1 MGIDNHQFACEL
13 RETSEI
19 LSSVYNLNPD
29 AISLTRFSD
38 GKFLDCNQEFLNK
51 TGYSREEVL
60 GRTSLELKL
69 FSPEVRLAYLDAIE
83 KEGDLFNFEM
93 RIRKKDGTFL
103 DMLNS
108 ARFIDVNGEK
118 VILNISRDITHRKKR
133 EEEKQ
138 NLIEELNVANE
149 ELKSINYELQSA
161 NETLRENSEL
171 YRQFFNSPLNGFAL
185 CELLVDDEGKPS
197 DFIYLEVN
205 KTFEDFTGL
214 TRDDVLNK
222 KVTEV
227 LPPEEAAEVIE
238 KYGRVVLEDEKA
250 HFELPRPSFNKYYEI
265 YAFSPKDRQFIA
277 LIMDITSHKEAEEK
291 ALKAQK
297 DWEDTFY
304 AVPDLIALVDTDYNV
319 LRVNRS
325 LADRL
330 HVKPEDCK
338 GLKCYELIHGTHEP
352 PLICPHTLMM
362 EDGTEHTLEIHEDNL
377 DGDFIVSASPIYNEK
392 QELIG
397 DVHVLRDITQRKKAE
412 LRIQEM
418 LENEQSL
425 TEELRVSNEELQD
438 ITEELQTSNEEL
450 QSTTTELQKA
460 NEKLVSYQNSLEEAI
475 EKLEISNRELEQF
488 AYVASHDLQEPL
500 RMVSSFAQLLEKR
513 YKGKL
518 DDDAD
523 DFIGFIVEGAQRM
536 KDLIDDLLTFS
547 RLSTASGEFR
557 PTDMNKVLEDVLLSI
572 KPSVEAENATI
583 THDDF
588 PTVQCDPSQ
597 IRQLFQNLIS
607 NAIKFHET
615 SPEIHIF
622 AEESDGKWRFG
633 VSDNGI
639 GIHPDHQDKIFDIF
653 KRLHTR
659 EEYEGTGIGLSICKR
674 IVEIHDGDIWVES
687 KPGEGST
694 FYFTLPKR

>member
-1 MGIDNHQFACEL
+1 MGEEYNQVGKELHQS
-13 RETSEI
+13 SEI
-19 LSSVYNLNPD
+19 LLSIYNLNPD
-29 AISLTRFSD
+29 AIIFTRVSD
-38 GKFLDCNQEFLNK
+38 GKFLDCNPEFLNK
-51 TGYSREEVL
+51 TGYSREEVI
-60 GRTSLELKL
+60 GHTSMDLNL
-69 FSPEVRLAYLDAIE
+69 FSPEILQTYIDAIK
-83 KEGDLFNFEM
+83 KEGKLFNFEM
-93 RIRKKDGTFL
+93 RVRKKDGTFL
-103 DMLNS
+103 DILNS
-108 ARFIDVNGEK
+108 ARFIDVDGEEF
-118 VILNISRDITHRKKR
+118 ILSISRNITQLKKK
-133 EEEKQ
+133 EEENQ
-138 NLIEELNVANE
+138 NLIEELDVANE
-149 ELKSINYELQSA
+149 ELRSSNEELQSA

-227 LPPEEAAEVIE
+227 LPPEEAAELIE
-238 KYGRVVLEDEKA
+238 KYGRVVLEGEKA
-250 HFELPRPSFNKYYEI
+250 HFELPRPSSNKYYEI
-265 YAFSPKDRQFIA
+265 YAFSPKERQFIA

-362 EDGTEHTLEIHEDNL
+362 EDNVEHTREMHEDDL

-412 LRIQEM
+412 LRIQGM

-438 ITEELQTSNEEL
+438 ITEELQTSNEGL
-450 QSTTTELQKA
+450 QSTTIELQKA
-460 NEKLVSYQNSLEEAI
+460 NEKLTSYKDSLEEAI

-513 YKGKL
+513 YKGEL

-547 RLSTASGEFR
+547 RLSTASREFR
-557 PTDMNKVLEDVLLSI
+557 PTNMNKVLEDVLLSI

-583 THDDF
+583 SHDDL

-597 IRQLFQNLIS
+597 LRQLFQNLIS
-607 NAIKFHET
+607 NAIKFHEKP
-615 SPEIHIF
+615 PEIHIF

-674 IVEIHDGDIWVES
+674 IVEIHGGDIWVKS

>member
-1 MGIDNHQFACEL
+1 MGTDNHHFACEL
-13 RETSEI
+13 RETSEV

-29 AISLTRFSD
+29 AISLTRLSD

-69 FSPEVRLAYLDAIE
+69 FSPKVRLAYLDAIE
-83 KEGDLFNFEM
+83 KEGNLVNFEM
-93 RIRKKDGTFL
+93 RVRKKDGTFL

-118 VILNISRDITHRKKR
+118 VILNISRDITHRKKG

-161 NETLRENSEL
+161 NETLQENAEL
-171 YRQFFNSPLNGFAL
+171 YQQFFNSTLNGFAIYEML
-185 CELLVDDEGKPS
+185 MDDDGKPC
-197 DFIYLEVN
+197 DYIYIDIN
-205 KTFEDFTGL
+205 KTFEDFTDL
-214 TRDDVLNK
+214 KREEVLNK
-222 KVTEV
+222 RVTEI
-227 LPPEEAAEVIE
+227 LPPQEAAELIE
-238 KYGRVVLEDEKA
+238 KYAKVVLEGKG
-250 HFELPRPSFNKYYEI
+250 HFEQYRPSLNKYYEF
-265 YAFSPKDRQFIA
+265 YAFSPGNLQVIA
-277 LIMDITSHKEAEEK
+277 LVVDITSHREAEEK
-291 ALKAQK
+291 ALKARK

-304 AVPDLIALVDTDYNV
+304 AVPDLIAIIDTDYNV
-319 LRVNRS
+319 IRVNRA

-330 HVKPEDCK
+330 QVKAGKCV
-338 GLKCYELIHGTHEP
+338 GLKCYELIHGTNEP
-352 PLICPHTLMM
+352 PLFCPHALML
-362 EDGTEHTLEIHEDNL
+362 EDGVEHTLEVHEDSL
-377 DGDFIVSASPIYNEK
+377 GGDFINSASPICNENQK
-392 QELIG
+392 IVG
-397 DVHVLRDITQRKKAE
+397 AVHVLRDITERKKAE

-438 ITEELQTSNEEL
+438 TTEELQTSNEEL
-450 QSTTTELQKA
+450 QTTTTELQKA

-513 YKGKL
+513 YKGEL

-523 DFIGFIVEGAQRM
+523 DFIKFIVEGAQRM

-547 RLSTASGEFR
+547 RLHTASREFR
-557 PTDMNKVLEDVLLSI
+557 PTNMNKVLEDVLLSI

-583 THDDF
+583 THDDL

-607 NAIKFHET
+607 NAIKFHEKP
-615 SPEIHIF
+615 PEIHIF

-639 GIHPDHQDKIFDIF
+639 GIHLNHQDKIFDIF

-674 IVEIHDGDIWVES
+674 IVEIHGGDIWVES

-694 FYFTLPKR
+694 FYFTIPKR

>member
-1 MGIDNHQFACEL
+1 MGEEYNQVGKELHQS
-13 RETSEI
+13 SEI
-19 LSSVYNLNPD
+19 LLSIYNLNPD
-29 AISLTRFSD
+29 AIIFTRVSD
-38 GKFLDCNQEFLNK
+38 GKFLDCNPEFLNK
-51 TGYSREEVL
+51 TGYSREEVI
-60 GRTSLELKL
+60 GHTSMDLNL
-69 FSPEVRLAYLDAIE
+69 FSPEILQTYIDAIK
-83 KEGDLFNFEM
+83 KEGKLFNFEM
-93 RIRKKDGTFL
+93 RVRKKDGTFL
-103 DMLNS
+103 DILNS
-108 ARFIDVNGEK
+108 ARFIDVDGEEF
-118 VILNISRDITHRKKR
+118 ILSISRNITQLKKK
-133 EEEKQ
+133 EEENQ
-138 NLIEELNVANE
+138 NLIEELDVANE
-149 ELKSINYELQSA
+149 ELRSSNEELQSA

-227 LPPEEAAEVIE
+227 LPPEEAAELIE
-238 KYGRVVLEDEKA
+238 KYGRVVLEGEKA
-250 HFELPRPSFNKYYEI
+250 HFELPRPSSNKYYEI
-265 YAFSPKDRQFIA
+265 YAFSPKERQFIA

-330 HVKPEDCK
+330 HIKPEDCK

-362 EDGTEHTLEIHEDNL
+362 EDNVEHTREMHEDDL

-412 LRIQEM
+412 LRIQGM

-438 ITEELQTSNEEL
+438 ITEELQTSNEGL
-450 QSTTTELQKA
+450 QSTTIELQKA
-460 NEKLVSYQNSLEEAI
+460 NEKLTSYKDSLEEAI

-513 YKGKL
+513 YKGEL

-547 RLSTASGEFR
+547 RLSTASREFR
-557 PTDMNKVLEDVLLSI
+557 PTNMNKVLEDVLLSI
-572 KPSVEAENATI
+572 KPSVEAENAII
-583 THDDF
+583 THDDL

-597 IRQLFQNLIS
+597 LRQLFQNLIS
-607 NAIKFHET
+607 NAIKFHEKP
-615 SPEIHIF
+615 PEIHIF

-674 IVEIHDGDIWVES
+674 IVEIHGGDIWVKS

>member
-1 MGIDNHQFACEL
+1 MGEEYNQVGKELHQS
-13 RETSEI
+13 SEI
-19 LSSVYNLNPD
+19 LLSIYNLNPD
-29 AISLTRFSD
+29 AIIFTRVSD
-38 GKFLDCNQEFLNK
+38 GKFLDCNPEFLNK
-51 TGYSREEVL
+51 TGYSREEVI
-60 GRTSLELKL
+60 GHTSMDLNL
-69 FSPEVRLAYLDAIE
+69 FSPEILQTYIDAIK
-83 KEGDLFNFEM
+83 KEGKLFNFEM
-93 RIRKKDGTFL
+93 RVRKKDGTFL
-103 DMLNS
+103 DILNS
-108 ARFIDVNGEK
+108 ARFIDVDGEEF
-118 VILNISRDITHRKKR
+118 ILSISRNITQLKKK
-133 EEEKQ
+133 EEENQ
-138 NLIEELNVANE
+138 NLIEELDVANE
-149 ELKSINYELQSA
+149 ELRSSNEELQSA

-227 LPPEEAAEVIE
+227 LPPEEAAELIE
-238 KYGRVVLEDEKA
+238 KYGRVVLEGEKA
-250 HFELPRPSFNKYYEI
+250 HFELPRPSSNKYYEI
-265 YAFSPKDRQFIA
+265 YAFSPKERQFIA

-362 EDGTEHTLEIHEDNL
+362 EDNVEHTREMHEDDL

-412 LRIQEM
+412 LRIQGM

-438 ITEELQTSNEEL
+438 ITEELQTSNEGL
-450 QSTTTELQKA
+450 QSTTIELQKA
-460 NEKLVSYQNSLEEAI
+460 NEKLTSYKDSLEEAI

-513 YKGKL
+513 YKGEL

-547 RLSTASGEFR
+547 RLSTASREFR
-557 PTDMNKVLEDVLLSI
+557 PTNMNKVLEDVLLSI

-583 THDDF
+583 THDDL

-597 IRQLFQNLIS
+597 LRQLFQNLIS
-607 NAIKFHET
+607 NAIKFHEKP
-615 SPEIHIF
+615 PEIHIF

-674 IVEIHDGDIWVES
+674 IVEIHGGDIWVKS

>member
-1 MGIDNHQFACEL
+1 MGEEYNQVGKELHQS
-13 RETSEI
+13 SEI
-19 LSSVYNLNPD
+19 LLSIYNLNPD
-29 AISLTRFSD
+29 AIIFTRVSD
-38 GKFLDCNQEFLNK
+38 GKFLDCNPEFLNK
-51 TGYSREEVL
+51 TGYSREEVI
-60 GRTSLELKL
+60 GHTSMDLNL
-69 FSPEVRLAYLDAIE
+69 FSPEILQTYIDAIK
-83 KEGDLFNFEM
+83 KEGKLFNFEM
-93 RIRKKDGTFL
+93 RVRKKDGTFL
-103 DMLNS
+103 DILNS
-108 ARFIDVNGEK
+108 ARFIDVDGEEF
-118 VILNISRDITHRKKR
+118 ILSISRNITQLKKK
-133 EEEKQ
+133 EEENQ
-138 NLIEELNVANE
+138 NLIEELDVANE
-149 ELKSINYELQSA
+149 ELRSSNEELQSA

-227 LPPEEAAEVIE
+227 LPPEEAAELIE
-238 KYGRVVLEDEKA
+238 KYGRVVLEGEKA
-250 HFELPRPSFNKYYEI
+250 HFELPRPSSNKYYEI
-265 YAFSPKDRQFIA
+265 YAFSPKERQFIA

-362 EDGTEHTLEIHEDNL
+362 EDNVEHTREMHEDDL

-412 LRIQEM
+412 LRIQGM

-438 ITEELQTSNEEL
+438 ITEELQTSNEGL
-450 QSTTTELQKA
+450 QSTTIELQKA
-460 NEKLVSYQNSLEEAI
+460 NEKLTSYKDSLEEAI

-513 YKGKL
+513 YKGEL

-547 RLSTASGEFR
+547 RLSTASREFR
-557 PTDMNKVLEDVLLSI
+557 PTNMNKVLEDVLLSI

-583 THDDF
+583 SHDDL

-607 NAIKFHET
+607 NAIKFHEKA
-615 SPEIHIF
+615 PEIHIF

-674 IVEIHDGDIWVES
+674 IVEIHGGDIWVKS

>member
-1 MGIDNHQFACEL
+1 MGEEYNQVGKELHQS
-13 RETSEI
+13 SEI
-19 LSSVYNLNPD
+19 LLSIYNLNPD
-29 AISLTRFSD
+29 AIIFTRVSD
-38 GKFLDCNQEFLNK
+38 GKFLDCNPEFLNK
-51 TGYSREEVL
+51 TGYSREEVI
-60 GRTSLELKL
+60 GHTSMDLNL
-69 FSPEVRLAYLDAIE
+69 FSPEILQTYIDAIK
-83 KEGDLFNFEM
+83 KEGKLFNFEM
-93 RIRKKDGTFL
+93 RVRKKDGTFL
-103 DMLNS
+103 DILNS
-108 ARFIDVNGEK
+108 ARFIDVGGEEF
-118 VILNISRDITHRKKR
+118 ILSISRDITHRKKR
-133 EEEKQ
+133 EEENQ
-138 NLIEELNVANE
+138 NLIEELDVANE
-149 ELKSINYELQSA
+149 ELRSSNEELQSA
-161 NETLRENSEL
+161 NETLQENSEL

-227 LPPEEAAEVIE
+227 LPPEEATELIE
-238 KYGRVVLEDEKA
+238 KYGKVVLEGEKA
-250 HFELPRPSFNKYYEI
+250 HFELPRPSSNKYYEI
-265 YAFSPKDRQFIA
+265 YAFPPKDRQFIA

-304 AVPDLIALVDTDYNV
+304 AVPDLIALVDTDYNI

-325 LADRL
+325 LADRV

-338 GLKCYELIHGTHEP
+338 GWKCYELIHGTHEP
-352 PLICPHTLMM
+352 PHICPHTLMM
-362 EDGTEHTLEIHEDNL
+362 EDNVEHTREMHEDNL
-377 DGDFIVSASPIYNEK
+377 DGDFIVSASPIYNK
-392 QELIG
+392 NQKITG
-397 DVHVLRDITQRKKAE
+397 GVHVLRDITQRKKAE

-450 QSTTTELQKA
+450 QSTTNELQKA
-460 NEKLVSYQNSLEEAI
+460 NEKLTSYKDSLEQAI

-513 YKGKL
+513 YKGEL

-523 DFIGFIVEGAQRM
+523 DFIGFIVEGAKRM

-547 RLSTASGEFR
+547 RLSTASREFR
-557 PTDMNKVLEDVLLSI
+557 PTNMNKVLEDVLLSI

-583 THDDF
+583 THDDL

-607 NAIKFHET
+607 NAIKFHEK
-615 SPEIHIF
+615 PPKIHIF
-622 AEESDGKWRFG
+622 AEESHGKWRFG

-639 GIHPDHQDKIFDIF
+639 GIHPNHQDKIFDIF

-674 IVEIHDGDIWVES
+674 IVEIHGGDIWVES

>member
-1 MGIDNHQFACEL
+1 MGEEYNQVGKELHQS
-13 RETSEI
+13 SEI
-19 LSSVYNLNPD
+19 LLSIYNLNPD
-29 AISLTRFSD
+29 AIIFTRVSD
-38 GKFLDCNQEFLNK
+38 GKFLDCNPEFLNK
-51 TGYSREEVL
+51 TGYSREEVI
-60 GRTSLELKL
+60 GHTSMDLNL
-69 FSPEVRLAYLDAIE
+69 FSPEILQTYIDAIK
-83 KEGDLFNFEM
+83 KEGKLFNFEM
-93 RIRKKDGTFL
+93 RVRKKDGTFL
-103 DMLNS
+103 DILNS
-108 ARFIDVNGEK
+108 ARFIDVDGEEF
-118 VILNISRDITHRKKR
+118 ILSISRDITHRRKR
-133 EEEKQ
+133 EEENQ
-138 NLIEELNVANE
+138 NLIEELDVANE
-149 ELKSINYELQSA
+149 ELRSSNEELQSA

-227 LPPEEAAEVIE
+227 LPPEEAAELIE
-238 KYGRVVLEDEKA
+238 KYGRVVLEGEKA
-250 HFELPRPSFNKYYEI
+250 HFELPRPSSNKYYEI
-265 YAFSPKDRQFIA
+265 YAFSPKERQFIA

-362 EDGTEHTLEIHEDNL
+362 EDNVEHTREMHEDDL

-412 LRIQEM
+412 LRIQGM

-438 ITEELQTSNEEL
+438 ITEELQTSNEGL
-450 QSTTTELQKA
+450 QSTTIELQKA
-460 NEKLVSYQNSLEEAI
+460 NEKLTSYKDSLEEAI

-513 YKGKL
+513 YKGEL

-547 RLSTASGEFR
+547 RLSTASREFR
-557 PTDMNKVLEDVLLSI
+557 PTNMNKVLEDVLLSI
-572 KPSVEAENATI
+572 KPSVEAENAI
-583 THDDF
+583 ISHDDL

-597 IRQLFQNLIS
+597 LRQLFQNLIS
-607 NAIKFHET
+607 NAIKFHEKP
-615 SPEIHIF
+615 PEIHIF

-674 IVEIHDGDIWVES
+674 IVEIHGGDIWVKS

>member
-1 MGIDNHQFACEL
+1 MGEEYNQVGKELHQS
-13 RETSEI
+13 SEI
-19 LSSVYNLNPD
+19 LLSIYNLNPD
-29 AISLTRFSD
+29 AIIFTRVSD
-38 GKFLDCNQEFLNK
+38 GKFLDCNPEFLNK
-51 TGYSREEVL
+51 TGYSREEVI
-60 GRTSLELKL
+60 GHTSMDLNL
-69 FSPEVRLAYLDAIE
+69 FSPEILQTYIDAIK
-83 KEGDLFNFEM
+83 KEGKLFNFEM
-93 RIRKKDGTFL
+93 RVRKKDGTFL
-103 DMLNS
+103 DILNS
-108 ARFIDVNGEK
+108 ARFIDVDGEEF
-118 VILNISRDITHRKKR
+118 ILSISRNITQLKKK
-133 EEEKQ
+133 EEENQ
-138 NLIEELNVANE
+138 NLIEELDVANE
-149 ELKSINYELQSA
+149 ELRSSNEELQSA

-227 LPPEEAAEVIE
+227 LPPEEAAELIE
-238 KYGRVVLEDEKA
+238 KYGRVVLEGEKA
-250 HFELPRPSFNKYYEI
+250 HFELPRPSSNKYYEI
-265 YAFSPKDRQFIA
+265 YAFSPKERQFIA

-330 HVKPEDCK
+330 HIKPEDCK

-362 EDGTEHTLEIHEDNL
+362 EDNVEHTREMHEDDL

-412 LRIQEM
+412 LRIQGM

-438 ITEELQTSNEEL
+438 ITEELQTSNEGL
-450 QSTTTELQKA
+450 QSTTIELQKA
-460 NEKLVSYQNSLEEAI
+460 NEKLTSYKDSLEEAI

-513 YKGKL
+513 YKGEL

-547 RLSTASGEFR
+547 RLSTASREFR
-557 PTDMNKVLEDVLLSI
+557 PTNMNKVLEDVLLSI

-583 THDDF
+583 THDDL

-607 NAIKFHET
+607 NAIKFHEKA
-615 SPEIHIF
+615 PEIHIF

-674 IVEIHDGDIWVES
+674 IVEIHGGDIWVKS

>member
-1 MGIDNHQFACEL
+1 MGEEYNQVGKELHQS
-13 RETSEI
+13 SEI
-19 LSSVYNLNPD
+19 LLSIYNLNPD
-29 AISLTRFSD
+29 AIIFTRVSD
-38 GKFLDCNQEFLNK
+38 GKFLDCNPEFLNK
-51 TGYSREEVL
+51 TGYSREEVI
-60 GRTSLELKL
+60 GHTSMDLNL
-69 FSPEVRLAYLDAIE
+69 FSPEILQTYIDAIK
-83 KEGDLFNFEM
+83 KEGKLFNFEM
-93 RIRKKDGTFL
+93 RVRKKDGTFL
-103 DMLNS
+103 DILNS
-108 ARFIDVNGEK
+108 ARFIDVDGEEF
-118 VILNISRDITHRKKR
+118 ILSISRNITQLKKK
-133 EEEKQ
+133 EEENQ
-138 NLIEELNVANE
+138 NLIEELDVANE
-149 ELKSINYELQSA
+149 ELRSSNEELQSA

-227 LPPEEAAEVIE
+227 LPPEEAAELIE
-238 KYGRVVLEDEKA
+238 KYGRVVLEGEKA
-250 HFELPRPSFNKYYEI
+250 HFELPRPSSNKYYEI
-265 YAFSPKDRQFIA
+265 YAFSPKERQFIA

-362 EDGTEHTLEIHEDNL
+362 EDNVEHTREMHEDDL

-412 LRIQEM
+412 LRIQGM

-438 ITEELQTSNEEL
+438 ITEELQTSNEGL
-450 QSTTTELQKA
+450 QSTTIELQKA
-460 NEKLVSYQNSLEEAI
+460 NEKLTSYKDSLEEAI

-513 YKGKL
+513 YKGEL

-547 RLSTASGEFR
+547 RLSTASREFR
-557 PTDMNKVLEDVLLSI
+557 PTNMNKVLEDVLLSI
-572 KPSVEAENATI
+572 KPSVEAENAII
-583 THDDF
+583 THDDL

-597 IRQLFQNLIS
+597 LRQLFQNLIS
-607 NAIKFHET
+607 NAIKFHEKP
-615 SPEIHIF
+615 PEIHIF

-674 IVEIHDGDIWVES
+674 IVEIHGGDIWVKS

>member
-1 MGIDNHQFACEL
+1 MGEEYNQVGKELHQS
-13 RETSEI
+13 SEI
-19 LSSVYNLNPD
+19 LLSIYNLNPD
-29 AISLTRFSD
+29 AIIFTRVSD
-38 GKFLDCNQEFLNK
+38 GKFLDCNPEFLNK
-51 TGYSREEVL
+51 TGYSREEVI
-60 GRTSLELKL
+60 GHTSMDLNL
-69 FSPEVRLAYLDAIE
+69 FSPEILQTYIDAIK
-83 KEGDLFNFEM
+83 KEGKLFNFEM
-93 RIRKKDGTFL
+93 RVRKKDGTFL
-103 DMLNS
+103 DILNS
-108 ARFIDVNGEK
+108 ARFIDVDGEK

-138 NLIEELNVANE
+138 NLIEELDVANE
-149 ELKSINYELQSA
+149 ELRSINSELQSA
-161 NETLRENSEL
+161 NETLQENSAL

-227 LPPEEAAEVIE
+227 LPPEEAAELIE
-238 KYGRVVLEDEKA
+238 KYGRVVLEGEKA

-265 YAFSPKDRQFIA
+265 YAFSPKERQFIA

-330 HVKPEDCK
+330 HIKPEDCK

-362 EDGTEHTLEIHEDNL
+362 EDNVEHTREMHEDDL

-412 LRIQEM
+412 LRIQGM

-438 ITEELQTSNEEL
+438 ITEELQTSNEGL
-450 QSTTTELQKA
+450 QSTTIELQKA
-460 NEKLVSYQNSLEEAI
+460 NEKLTSYKDSLEEAI

-513 YKGKL
+513 YKGEL

-547 RLSTASGEFR
+547 RLSTASREFR
-557 PTDMNKVLEDVLLSI
+557 PTNMNKVLEDVLLSI

-583 THDDF
+583 THDDL

-607 NAIKFHET
+607 NAIKFHEKA
-615 SPEIHIF
+615 PEIHIF

-674 IVEIHDGDIWVES
+674 IVEIHGGDIWVKS